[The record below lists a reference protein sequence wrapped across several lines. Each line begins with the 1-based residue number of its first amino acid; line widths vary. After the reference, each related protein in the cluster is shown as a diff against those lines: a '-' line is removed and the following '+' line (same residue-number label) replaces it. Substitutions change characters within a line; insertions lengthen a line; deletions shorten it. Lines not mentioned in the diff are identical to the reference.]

1 MPHGR
6 VRQIFSRHANTSHI
20 PNKESLGNLPLKLW
34 HFTSVPS
41 HSQKSPLSCWEK
53 KHCVL
58 PVKKKRHAGLH
69 SDHRILGMNLKW
81 DPASVPSFFQAE
93 LCCPCQEDCLLKK
106 EQKMRNWIWIAPYF
120 AFSGEWCLVETKIG
134 IFQVLRA
141 IPTGAQQTAGSPE
154 EEHVGNAWCWS
165 LPCFSLCTLP
175 QMVTWTAQGLHNAG
189 LFSKHSGTLMLF

>member
-6 VRQIFSRHANTSHI
+6 VWQIFSRHANTSHI

-81 DPASVPSFFQAE
+81 DAASVPSFFQAE
-93 LCCPCQEDCLLKK
+93 LCCPCQKDRLLRK

-141 IPTGAQQTAGSPE
+141 IPTGAQQTAKVQGPQKRSMQATRGVEVCRASPC
-154 EEHVGNAWCWS
+154 A
-165 LPCFSLCTLP
+165 LCVRRSP
-175 QMVTWTAQGLHNAG
+175 GLHRPCTMQG
-189 LFSKHSGTLMLF
+189 FSVNTVAL